1 MDKIDLMKSLEL
13 SFFDFSIRHSSD
25 KLNELVAEDFIEYGR
40 SGKIFNKQEIIG
52 LLLNSEAPSVK
63 LEDFKTKLLSRDILL
78 VNYLSVIGN
87 SKKQAERTL
96 RTSIWKL
103 HGDKWKIIFHQGTP
117 LN

>member
-13 SFFDFSIRHSSD
+13 SFFDFSIRHSFD
-25 KLNELVAEDFIEYGR
+25 KLDELVVDDFIEYGR

-52 LLLNSEAPSVK
+52 LLLNSEAPGVK
-63 LEDFKTKLLSRDILL
+63 LENFKIKILSGDLLL
-78 VNYLSVIGN
+78 VNYLSIIGN
-87 SKKQAERTL
+87 HKKQAERTL

-103 HGDKWKIIFHQGTP
+103 HEGKWKIIFHQGTP